1 MSKVEIGRIVNTCGL
16 KGEVKVISSSDFI
29 KDRFKKGNIIN
40 VYNKDKNIDVNYN
53 VVSYRKNDKFLYVKF
68 SEVNTIEEA
77 EKLKESSLLIDSESL
92 PKLDKDS
99 FYYYELL
106 DMEVYY
112 NESKIGVISE
122 ISDNTRQS
130 LIRVKGEKEFLVPFI
145 DEFIESIDTENKKI
159 TLKNIEGLL

>member
-40 VYNKDKNIDVNYN
+40 IYNKDKNIDVNYK
-53 VVSYRKNDKFLYVKF
+53 VASYRTNDKFLFVKF

-77 EKLKESSLLIDSESL
+77 EKLKESKLLIDSESL

-112 NESKIGVISE
+112 NGSKIGVISE
-122 ISDNTRQS
+122 ISDNTRQD
-130 LIRVKGEKEFLVPFI
+130 LIRVKGENEFLVPFI
-145 DEFIESIDTENKKI
+145 DEFIENIDTENKKI

>member
-16 KGEVKVISSSDFI
+16 KGEVKFISSSDFI
-29 KDRFKKGNIIN
+29 NERFKKGNIIN
-40 VYNKDKNIDVNYN
+40 IYNKDKNIDVNYK
-53 VVSYRKNDKFLYVKF
+53 VSSFRKNDRFLYVKF

-77 EKLKESSLLIDSESL
+77 ELLKESSLLIDSESL
-92 PKLDKDS
+92 KKLDKDS

-112 NESKIGVISE
+112 KDSKIGVISE
-122 ISDNTRQS
+122 ITDNTRQS
-130 LIRVKGEKEFLVPFI
+130 LIRVKGNKEILVPFL

-159 TLKNIEGLL
+159 VLKNIEGLL

>member
-40 VYNKDKNIDVNYN
+40 VYNKDKNIDVNYK

-159 TLKNIEGLL
+159 ILKNIEGLL